1 MEVRKI
7 DNWKIIPTTANTITL
22 VGIIKGESYQ
32 TGAITDI
39 GVGVVRTKH
48 NQYLL
53 GKKLPGIWETLLE
66 MRRPKEYAKLQQNE
80 IL

>member
-1 MEVRKI
+1 METRKI
-7 DNWKIIPTTANTITL
+7 DNWKITPTAANTISL
-22 VGIIKGESYQ
+22 VGIIKGQSYQ
-32 TGAITDI
+32 TGAIVDI
-39 GVGVVRTKH
+39 AAGVVKTKH

-66 MRRPKEYAKLQQNE
+66 MRRPKVYATLQSLA